1 MPEICRFYGI
11 VVRIFWRDHGPPH
24 FHAEYGEHEALIGI
38 ETLEV
43 LHGSLPPR
51 ARGLIMDWAAKHRQE
66 LWENWERAAERQT
79 LKKIRPLE

>member
-24 FHAEYGEHEALIGI
+24 FHAEYGGQEALIGI

-51 ARGLIMDWAAKHRQE
+51 ARGLIMECAAAHRQE
-66 LWENWERAAERQT
+66 LWENWKRAAERQT
-79 LKKIRPLE
+79 LTKIRPLE